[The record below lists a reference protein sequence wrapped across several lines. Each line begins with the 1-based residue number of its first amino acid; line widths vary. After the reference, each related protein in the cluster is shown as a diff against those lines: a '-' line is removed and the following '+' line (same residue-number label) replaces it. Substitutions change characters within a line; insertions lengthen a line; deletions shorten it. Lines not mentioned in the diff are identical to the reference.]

1 MSMDVRI
8 DGFGTITEGE
18 YDRIKIDGMG
28 KINGNIK
35 CHMIDIDGTCNAEGS
50 ITAEQMDVNG
60 MLKVAK
66 DIRVNKLDIDG
77 MVKSENGKVYADD
90 IRVDGMLKNDGEV
103 NADKVIINGC
113 AVLNDL
119 FGDEVVINF
128 ASGILGVFAFGF
140 SKNWG
145 KMNHANTIECTT
157 LRASNIRANSIS
169 ATDIVLQ
176 GGCVVDY
183 VHCNGTLRYDAT
195 CRIKKIEGDCIQKS
209 M

>member
-1 MSMDVRI
+1 MSMDIRI

-28 KINGNIK
+28 KTSGDIK
-35 CHMIDIDGTCNAEGS
+35 CTEIDIDGNCTAEGS
-50 ITAEQMDVNG
+50 ITAERMDVNG

-66 DIRVNKLDIDG
+66 DIRTNKLDIDG

-90 IRVDGMLKNDGEV
+90 IRVDGMLKNSGEV
-103 NADKVIINGC
+103 NADKIIINGC

-128 ASGILGVFAFGF
+128 ASGVLGLFGFGVFKGL
-140 SKNWG
+140 G
-145 KMNHANTIECTT
+145 KANHANNIECTT
-157 LRASNIRANSIS
+157 LRASNIRAKSIS

-176 GGCVVDY
+176 GGCEVDY
-183 VHCNGTLRYDAT
+183 IHCNGTLRYDAT
-195 CRIKKIEGDCIQKS
+195 CRIKKIEGDCIQKN

>member
-1 MSMDVRI
+1 M
-8 DGFGTITEGE
+8 
-18 YDRIKIDGMG
+18 
-28 KINGNIK
+28 
-35 CHMIDIDGTCNAEGS
+35 C
-50 ITAEQMDVNG
+50 
-60 MLKVAK
+60 
-66 DIRVNKLDIDG
+66 IRD
-77 MVKSENGKVYADD
+77 S
-90 IRVDGMLKNDGEV
+90 
-103 NADKVIINGC
+103 
-113 AVLNDL
+113 L

-140 SKNWG
+140 GKNWG
-145 KMNHANTIECTT
+145 KTNHANTIECTT

-195 CRIKKIEGDCIQKS
+195 CRIKKIEGDCIQKR